1 MTHAALRALAPV
13 AIASVFVL
21 GCEPAPITPDAASS
35 VDDAGPPP
43 SDAGPPIDAF
53 RRPTEIAIG
62 TDARPAR
69 LLLPPAHDES
79 TPLPLVVLLHG
90 YSVNAMVQ
98 DLYFG
103 TSRLARDRGF
113 YLVLADGTQ
122 DASGNRFWNAGACCD
137 FGGMEIDDVGYLT
150 SLLDDAEA
158 AVPVDTSRVYFVGHS
173 NGAFMSYRMACEIPE
188 RITAIAPLAGNEAE
202 MSGCM
207 PSAPV
212 SVLHMHG
219 TMDETISYE
228 GGTVSTIPYLSVD
241 DTVAAWVARDG
252 CSTMAVSGGTA
263 DYDAAVD
270 GAETTITRFEGC
282 TGGSLVELWRME
294 GSGHIPGLGGATGA
308 GPQAMIDWL
317 LARRRM

>member
-1 MTHAALRALAPV
+1 MSRPESFSRLATCLALFA
-13 AIASVFVL
+13 L
-21 GCEPAPITPDAASS
+21 GCEPSPAPTDAASDP
-35 VDDAGPPP
+35 VDAGPPP
-43 SDAGPPIDAF
+43 ADAGPPVDAF
-53 RRPTEIAIG
+53 RRPTEMMIG
-62 TDARPAR
+62 TTERPAR
-69 LLLPPAHDES
+69 LLLPPAHDE
-79 TPLPLVVLLHG
+79 TTALPLLVLLHG

-103 TSRLARDRGF
+103 TSRLARERGF
-113 YLVLADGTQ
+113 YLVLADGTE
-122 DASGNRFWNAGACCD
+122 DAAGNRFWNAGACCD
-137 FGGMEIDDVGYLT
+137 FGGRDIDDVGYLT
-150 SLLDDAEA
+150 GLLDDAEA

-207 PSAPV
+207 PSVPV

-219 TMDETISYE
+219 TADETIAYT

-241 DTVAAWVARDG
+241 DTVAAWVERDG
-252 CSTMAVSGGTA
+252 CDPMPVSGGTA
-263 DYDAAVD
+263 DYDMAVD
-270 GAETTITRFEGC
+270 GAETMISRHERC
-282 TGGSLVELWRME
+282 TGGALVELWRME